1 MSRLSNVLVSM
12 ERGGKRKMS
21 RGHSPRPGMLPT
33 DPEWRTVMPNIAR
46 DTKEIMYGPI
56 LLKPALIFYVC

>member
-1 MSRLSNVLVSM
+1 
-12 ERGGKRKMS
+12 MS
-21 RGHSPRPGMLPT
+21 RGDSPRPGMLPT